1 MPRQSRTALLIDVL
15 LSVRRTWAV
24 LFILIVCCHSAATA
38 QSVAQ
43 ADSTAIRTVLFSQQ
57 DAWNDGDIGRY
68 MAGYWQSDSLLFVGK
83 SGLTSGWNATLKNYK
98 KAYPDKAAMGQLQFT
113 IEKLAISGDTAFMLG
128 TWALKRKAGDISGYF
143 TLLWK
148 KLNGHW
154 VIVLDHSS

>member
-1 MPRQSRTALLIDVL
+1 MPAIRHRFLSAECLSAGKAFILALFLCAAPAALHAQGGQPSDSAAI
-15 LSVRRTWAV
+15 RAV
-24 LFILIVCCHSAATA
+24 LFA
-38 QSVAQ
+38 
-43 ADSTAIRTVLFSQQ
+43 QQ
-57 DAWNDGDIGRY
+57 DAWNDGDIARY

-83 SGLTSGWNATLKNYK
+83 SGLTSGWDATLKNYK

-113 IEKLAISGDTAFMLG
+113 IKRLAVSGDNAFMLG
-128 TWALKRKAGDISGYF
+128 AWALQRKAGDLSGYF